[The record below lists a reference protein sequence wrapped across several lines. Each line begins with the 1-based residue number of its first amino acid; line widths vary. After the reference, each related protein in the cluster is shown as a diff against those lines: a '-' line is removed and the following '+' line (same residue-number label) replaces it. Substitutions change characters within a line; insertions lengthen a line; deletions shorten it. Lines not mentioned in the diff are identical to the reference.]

1 MQALVII
8 GGAGQEICITIPVP
22 TLPTVLYNMVNLIFN
37 DKKKKKKKNYPF
49 SMKHLRVLYS
59 KQTRGSFQPC

>member
-37 DKKKKKKKNYPF
+37 DKKKKKKKIIR
-49 SMKHLRVLYS
+49 SA
-59 KQTRGSFQPC
+59 